1 MVDCNCGFEIT
12 PVAPETVRRGACE
25 AECRVTFP
33 ARSVPVLT
41 TKGECRCFMIELED
55 GIQLRP
61 GLASVTIGA
70 SQDGEAMR

>member
-1 MVDCNCGFEIT
+1 MVDCCGGFEIT

-25 AECRVTFP
+25 AECRVTEP

-41 TKGECRCFMIELED
+41 TKWKCCCFMIEFEN

-61 GLASVTIGA
+61 GFASVAIGA
-70 SQDGEAMR
+70 SQDVGAMR